1 MIQPMDQSPT
11 LCENTE
17 KFIQRWHGVTAS
29 ELATAQSFVIDL
41 CELLGV
47 DKPHATAEQDYM
59 FERPLKEAHGDG
71 SASDRRVD
79 CYKRSHFILEAK
91 KLKIGSHTKGY
102 DDA

>member
-47 DKPHATAEQDYM
+47 DKPHATAEQDYYLCVSKHTAPNSAQ
-59 FERPLKEAHGDG
+59 ERQLHVFISTVLKEEFPHIKVKA
-71 SASDRRVD
+71 
-79 CYKRSHFILEAK
+79 
-91 KLKIGSHTKGY
+91 
-102 DDA
+102 